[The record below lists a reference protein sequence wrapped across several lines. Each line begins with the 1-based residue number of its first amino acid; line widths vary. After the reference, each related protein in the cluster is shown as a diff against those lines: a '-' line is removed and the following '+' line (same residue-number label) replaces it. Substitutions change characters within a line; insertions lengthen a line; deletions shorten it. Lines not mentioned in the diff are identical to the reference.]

1 MKWFVIIIFTFSFS
15 SYAGEVT
22 SFEDRPAT
30 VEEGENTYIGI
41 LISEESYRKTLKQII
56 DHTAEKANCT
66 VDKRVCKELQDTY
79 KISIKNLED
88 VARRRDSWFERNK
101 GSLGFVTGIL
111 AGAATVIAGVTAV
124 SQGQ

>member
-111 AGAATVIAGVTAV
+111 AGAATVIAVVKAV
-124 SQGQ
+124 YQGQ

>member
-30 VEEGENTYIGI
+30 VEEGENTYIGV

-111 AGAATVIAGVTAV
+111 AGAATVIAVVKAV
-124 SQGQ
+124 YQGQ

>member
-1 MKWFVIIIFTFSFS
+1 VKWFVIIIFTFSFS

-30 VEEGENTYIGI
+30 VEEGENTYIGV

-111 AGAATVIAGVTAV
+111 AGAATVIAVVKAV
-124 SQGQ
+124 YQGQ

>member
-41 LISEESYRKTLKQII
+41 LLSEESYRKTLKQII

-111 AGAATVIAGVTAV
+111 AGAATVIAVVKAV
-124 SQGQ
+124 YQGQ

>member
-1 MKWFVIIIFTFSFS
+1 VKWFVIIIFTFSFS

-111 AGAATVIAGVTAV
+111 AGAATVIAVVKAV
-124 SQGQ
+124 YQGQ